1 MIESHTLAVVGLGPS
16 GLERLPTAAHH
27 VLLEEDRAV
36 IVRTIAHPAAAELAE
51 VRAVVACDDLYE
63 SATDF
68 DEVYEAIAGRVL
80 KAASLGRVA
89 YAVPGSALIGERTVN
104 LIREGA
110 AERGLTLTVLAGES
124 FLDLLLDRTGVDPIA
139 SGLQIID
146 GRDMPDPLPLHVP
159 TVITQVD
166 RSVVVGDVALV
177 LGAVLEPGTVITVLD
192 RLGSTDESVIT
203 LPLSSLAGHDV
214 GPRTTLFVDPPPS
227 GWYGLVTVNRRL
239 RAECPWDREQTH
251 HSLVSHLVE
260 EAYETVD
267 ALSRL
272 DPEAPSGTPDFGAYA
287 EVEEEL
293 GDLLLQ
299 VVFHATLATE
309 AGAFG
314 VEEVAESVRRKLVRR
329 HPHVFA
335 DVAAGT
341 AQQVIANWEHLKTA
355 EKGRESLMDDIST
368 VMPAISRADKMQR
381 RAASVGFDWNA
392 VEPVIAKVREEL
404 DEVDRALGNPVQ
416 AAAELGDLLFA
427 AVNLARHLKVDAEL
441 ALRDAAKKFAG
452 RFRGVEHLATDEG
465 RILAELSLG
474 EMDQLWER
482 VKSAESHR
490 ER

>member
-1 MIESHTLAVVGLGPS
+1 M
-16 GLERLPTAAHH
+16 
-27 VLLEEDRAV
+27 
-36 IVRTIAHPAAAELAE
+36 
-51 VRAVVACDDLYE
+51 
-63 SATDF
+63 
-68 DEVYEAIAGRVL
+68 
-80 KAASLGRVA
+80 
-89 YAVPGSALIGERTVN
+89 
-104 LIREGA
+104 
-110 AERGLTLTVLAGES
+110 
-124 FLDLLLDRTGVDPIA
+124 
-139 SGLQIID
+139 
-146 GRDMPDPLPLHVP
+146 
-159 TVITQVD
+159 
-166 RSVVVGDVALV
+166 
-177 LGAVLEPGTVITVLD
+177 ITVLD

-272 DPEAPSGTPDFGAYA
+272 DPEAPSGTPNFGAYA

-355 EKGRESLMDDIST
+355 EKGRESLMDDIPT

-404 DEVDRALGNPVQ
+404 DRSRPGTWQPGTGCGRAWGSAVRRRQPGEAPQRSTRSWRSGMLRRSSPGVSAASNIWQPMKVGFSRSCRSARWISYGN
-416 AAAELGDLLFA
+416 G
-427 AVNLARHLKVDAEL
+427 
-441 ALRDAAKKFAG
+441 
-452 RFRGVEHLATDEG
+452 
-465 RILAELSLG
+465 
-474 EMDQLWER
+474 
-482 VKSAESHR
+482 
-490 ER
+490 